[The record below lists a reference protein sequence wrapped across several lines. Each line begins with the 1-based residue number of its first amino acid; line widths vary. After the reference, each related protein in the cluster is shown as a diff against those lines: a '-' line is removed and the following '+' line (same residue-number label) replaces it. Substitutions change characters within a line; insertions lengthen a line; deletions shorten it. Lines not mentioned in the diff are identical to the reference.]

1 MKQTNITP
9 EIAKDM
15 YQSGIDSLK
24 QLAVLN
30 YPELFCE
37 QKKWEDFGEV
47 SGAWINGSYGGCSIV
62 SYGMSKATSDNRD
75 VHPTTKEAESA
86 LALSQ
91 LCQWRD
97 KVNGEPFS
105 NWVNWSDNQEKYC
118 IEIYNNV
125 INGDTYYN
133 LFHDLAFK
141 TREIRDQF
149 MKDHKDLLEV
159 WASKSRK

>member
-1 MKQTNITP
+1 MKTTNITP

-24 QLAVLN
+24 QLALLN
-30 YPELFCE
+30 YPELFCK
-37 QKKWEDFGEV
+37 QKKWEDFGEF
-47 SGAWINGSYGGCSIV
+47 SGAYIGDNSEICTYSFFKPKLINRNVY
-62 SYGMSKATSDNRD
+62 
-75 VHPTTKEAESA
+75 PTLKEAESA
-86 LALSQ
+86 RALSQ

-97 KVNGEPFS
+97 KANGEPLS

-125 INGDTYYN
+125 INADTYYN

-141 TREIRDQF
+141 TPEIRDQF

>member
-15 YQSGIDSLK
+15 YQSGIGSLK

-37 QKKWEDFGEV
+37 QKKWSDFGV
-47 SGAWINGSYGGCSIV
+47 VKGAYIDSYSVVCRNV
-62 SYGMSKATSDNRD
+62 NFPTSYNDNKNTY
-75 VHPTTKEAESA
+75 PTTKEAESA

-97 KVNGEPFS
+97 KANGEPLS
-105 NWVNWSDNQEKYC
+105 DWADWSDKNQTKYV
-118 IEIYNNV
+118 IDI
-125 INGDTYYN
+125 INGKVSTSCYSKMFY
-133 LFHDLAFK
+133 DLAFK

-149 MKDHKDLLEV
+149 MKDHRDLLEV

>member
-37 QKKWEDFGEV
+37 QKKWSDFGEF
-47 SGAWINGSYGGCSIV
+47 SGSYIGDCSEIV
-62 SYGMSKATSDNRD
+62 KDVRFSISCDANRNAF
-75 VHPTTKEAESA
+75 PTTKEAESA

-97 KVNGEPFS
+97 KVNGEPLS
-105 NWVNWSDNQEKYC
+105 EWADWEDICQNKYC
-118 IEIYNNV
+118 IAIERGNV
-125 INGDTYYN
+125 QDFFSITMY
-133 LFHDLAFK
+133 LDLAFK
-141 TREIRDQF
+141 TPQIRDQF
-149 MKDHKDLLEV
+149 MKDHKNLLEV

>member
-30 YPELFCE
+30 YPDLFSE
-37 QKKWEDFGEV
+37 QKKWSDFGV
-47 SGAWINGSYGGCSIV
+47 VKGAYIDSYSVVCRNVNFS
-62 SYGMSKATSDNRD
+62 TSHNDNKNTY
-75 VHPTTKEAESA
+75 PTTKEAESA

-97 KVNGEPFS
+97 KVNGEPL
-105 NWVNWSDNQEKYC
+105 SDWADWTDNDQEKYC
-118 IEIYNNV
+118 IIIHRNV
-125 INGDTYYN
+125 IDTGISYN
-133 LFHDLAFK
+133 TFHDLTFK
-141 TREIRDQF
+141 TPEIRDQF
-149 MKDHKDLLEV
+149 LKDHKDLLEI